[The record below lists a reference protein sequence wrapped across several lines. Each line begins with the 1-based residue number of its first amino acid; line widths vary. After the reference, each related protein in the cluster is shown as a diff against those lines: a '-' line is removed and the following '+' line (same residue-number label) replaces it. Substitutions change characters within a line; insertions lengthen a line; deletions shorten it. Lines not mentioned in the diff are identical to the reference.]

1 MVWLQ
6 IVFKFVLIF
15 CGMIGLA
22 FMIASTVLVIVALI
36 RGNISINVVVGE
48 NEKKEIR

>member
-6 IVFKFVLIF
+6 IVFKLVLIF

-36 RGNISINVVVGE
+36 RGDVSINVVVGE
-48 NEKKEIR
+48 KEKEK